1 MPKYSKELPQDPQ
14 SRKNVI
20 NNVNE
25 YVDAMLEEQSAKDLQ
40 SSIKDT
46 VKEKYGIDPTWFA
59 NMCKIEFDLRYQE
72 GKNAEKIEG
81 NYELLELVREIRE
94 K

>member
-1 MPKYSKELPQDPQ
+1 MSKYSKELPQDPQ

-46 VKEKYGIDPTWFA
+46 VKEKYGIDPTWLTKVA
-59 NMCKIEFDLRYQE
+59 KIVFDHRYNDNKA
-72 GKNAEKIEG
+72 GEKIKEDYG
-81 NYELLELVREIRE
+81 ILESVEDIL